1 MVKHIILWTLKP
13 ELQGE
18 EKEQIISAIK
28 SGLEGLKGQVPGL
41 VDIHVYGGGQ
51 ALPTSNCDVMLDS
64 TLESFEAL
72 KAYAVHPAHV
82 AVADSRVRPYTIQR
96 TCLDFTV

>member
-18 EKEQIISAIK
+18 EKQQVIRAIK
-28 SGLEGLKGQVPGL
+28 QGLEGLQGQVPGL
-41 VDIHVYGGGQ
+41 VDIRVYGGEET
-51 ALPTSNCDVMLDS
+51 LPTSNCDVMLDA

-82 AVADSRVRPYTIQR
+82 AVADGRVRPYTVQR